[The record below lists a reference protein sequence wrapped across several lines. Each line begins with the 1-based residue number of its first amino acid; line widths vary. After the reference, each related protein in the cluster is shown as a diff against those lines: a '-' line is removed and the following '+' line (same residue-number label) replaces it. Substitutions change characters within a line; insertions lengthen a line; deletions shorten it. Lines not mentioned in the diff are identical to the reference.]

1 MREGPNVTYPT
12 MMLDHPGWLRGNDG
26 RTRRVLRSA
35 GAVWSVVCSPAPEG
49 GHAVD
54 MVRLVGDADGTPII
68 DTIDPKKLIGDA
80 TVCDPLRAVG
90 PVARLRTSDVWE
102 ALGTAIT
109 RQVIKAATAKENYR
123 RFCETYGEWY
133 DTAAGPAW
141 LFPSPETVLALSD
154 EDFDALRMKFFRDG
168 LRSAAE
174 ASLKAAED
182 WAGMT
187 GEQLAAALQGVRR
200 IGPWTAGATVADVT
214 NDYSLYP
221 FADLAVRT
229 WAGKLAPSVDWPKPE
244 PEFGRLW
251 HAIAGAQLSEW
262 TLLTLAWGVRHAT
275 GVAL

>member
-1 MREGPNVTYPT
+1 M
-12 MMLDHPGWLRGNDG
+12 
-26 RTRRVLRSA
+26 LRSA
-35 GAVWSVVCSPAPEG
+35 GSVWSVICTPEPAV
-49 GHAVD
+49 GHLVD
-54 MVRLVGDADGTPII
+54 AVRLTGDTNVAPVV
-68 DTIDPKKLIGDA
+68 DTIDPRTLASDA
-80 TVCDPLRAVG
+80 VVCEPLRADG
-90 PVARLRTSDVWE
+90 PVARVRTSDVWE
-102 ALGTAIT
+102 ALGTAVT
-109 RQVIKAATAKENYR
+109 RQVIKASTARENYH
-123 RFCETYGEWY
+123 RFCEAHGERY

-154 EDFDALRMKFFRDG
+154 AEFDVLRMKFFRG
-168 LRSAAE
+168 ALRSAAE

-187 GEQLAAALQGVRR
+187 GEQLVAAVQSVHR

-214 NDYSLYP
+214 NDFSLYP

-251 HAIAGAQLSEW
+251 QAMAGAQLSEW

>member
-1 MREGPNVTYPT
+1 MLHPT
-12 MMLDHPGWLRGNDG
+12 MMLDHPGWLPGDDG
-26 RTRRVLRSA
+26 RARRVLRSA
-35 GAVWSVVCSPAPEG
+35 GSVWSLICTQAPDG
-49 GHAVD
+49 GHLVD
-54 MVRLVGDADGTPII
+54 LSRLAGDTDVPPVV
-68 DTIDPKKLIGDA
+68 DTIDPRTLVGDPV
-80 TVCDPLRAVG
+80 VCGPLRADG
-90 PVARLRTSDVWE
+90 PVARVRTSDVWE
-102 ALGTAIT
+102 ALGTAVT
-109 RQVIKAATAKENYR
+109 RQVIKAGTARENYR
-123 RFCETYGEWY
+123 RFCEAHGERY

-154 EDFDALRMKFFRDG
+154 DEFDVLRMKFFRGG
-168 LRSAAE
+168 LRPAAE
-174 ASLKAAED
+174 ASLKAADD

-187 GEQLAAALQGVRR
+187 GEQLVAAVQDVRR

-251 HAIAGAQLSEW
+251 QAMAGGQLSEW